1 MNVRDDLWQIT
12 PRADA
17 LLASGERRD
26 YPDWGNGF
34 LVLHAAEVASEI
46 LGFISRHDPA

>member
-1 MNVRDDLWQIT
+1 MNVRDDLWEIT

-17 LLASGERRD
+17 LLANGMRRD

-34 LVLHAAEVASEI
+34 LQVEAAAAARDMLSFFEQ
-46 LGFISRHDPA
+46 HDA